1 MTDIYHLTQIA
12 NLPTIIQE
20 GCLWCETET
29 IRRGLRPTNI
39 GYEHIKERRRKWT
52 VEVSEGGVLGD
63 YVPFYFGPRSPM
75 LYTISRGNV
84 PGYTQGQNEI
94 LHLVANAEKISR
106 DGLSFTFT
114 DGHAVVELS
123 RFFADLADFDKI
135 DWEVMRSRYWNDT
148 LQDPDRCRRRQ
159 AEFLIYLNLPWNY
172 IQEIGVRLVTIER
185 QVIQILDQMGVNHQ
199 PRVIVRP
206 EWYY

>member
-1 MTDIYHLTQIA
+1 MTDIYHLTQID
-12 NLPTIIQE
+12 NLPLIIQE

-29 IRRGLRPTNI
+29 INRGLRPTNI
-39 GYEHIKERRRKWT
+39 GYEHIKERRRNWP
-52 VEVSEGGVLGD
+52 VEVSKGGVLSD

-84 PGYTQGQNEI
+84 PGYTQGQKEI
-94 LHLVANAEKISR
+94 IHLVANVERIAR
-106 DGLSFTFT
+106 DGINFIFT

-123 RFFADLADFDKI
+123 QFFTDLTDLDKI
-135 DWEVMRSRYWNDT
+135 DWDVIQSRYWNDT

-159 AEFLIYLNLPWNY
+159 AEFLIFLSLPWDY
-172 IQEIGVRLVTIER
+172 IQEIGVRLSTIER
-185 QVIQILDQMGVNHQ
+185 IVVQIFDQTGVNHH
-199 PRVIVRP
+199 PDVIIRP